1 MASLNRI
8 LIIKLGSI
16 GDVVHTLPALAALKK
31 SYPEAAIDWLVE
43 KKSSIILQKNPLI
56 RQIIEVDTQ
65 RWRKSLLSF
74 EVFRQIKT
82 SLSRMRDNRYDV
94 ALDFQGLWKSAAFGY
109 FSGAKQ
115 VVGFDKE
122 ALREPGCR
130 IFYDN
135 KISPSAD
142 AVHVIEI
149 YNELARSL
157 GAETNGYRFDLNV
170 SEEDDAY
177 IASQLASRHMTDFII
192 LNPGGGWATKN
203 WDPTNYSRLHLR
215 IRKKTGWPSIITWG
229 PGDEA
234 LVEQVFRDCGTDPPV
249 AFPTTIP
256 QFVSLVR
263 RAKLFV
269 GGDTGPLHLAA
280 ACQTP
285 VVGIFGPTHPSR
297 NGPFRQA
304 DLVVSHPVPCGPCY
318 KRTCEIYDR
327 QCMRLVTVDDVYQ
340 AVIQRLGLP

>member
-1 MASLNRI
+1 
-8 LIIKLGSI
+8 
-16 GDVVHTLPALAALKK
+16 
-31 SYPEAAIDWLVE
+31 
-43 KKSSIILQKNPLI
+43 
-56 RQIIEVDTQ
+56 IIEVDTQ

-74 EVFRQIKT
+74 EVLRQINT

-135 KISPSAD
+135 KILPSAD

-177 IASQLASRHMTDFII
+177 IASQLASRHMADFII

-229 PGDEA
+229 PGEEA

-263 RAKLFV
+263 RAKLFI

-285 VVGIFGPTHPSR
+285 VVGICGPTHPSR
-297 NGPFRQA
+297 NGPVSPA
-304 DLVVSHPVPCGPCY
+304 DWVVSHPVPCGPCY

-327 QCMRLVTVDDVYQ
+327 QCLRLVTVDEVYQ